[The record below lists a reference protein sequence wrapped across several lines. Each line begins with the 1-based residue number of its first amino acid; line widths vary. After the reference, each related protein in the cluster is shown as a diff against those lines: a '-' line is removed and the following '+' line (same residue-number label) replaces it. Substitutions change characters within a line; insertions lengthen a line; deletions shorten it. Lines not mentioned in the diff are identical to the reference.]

1 MSSVFL
7 NNFLFRSLI
16 ENDMTV
22 QAKWTAKQFTVS
34 WNPAAG
40 CIITVSR
47 TSSPI
52 ANAPTGTLSNGA
64 AIYYGDML
72 TIAYAAA
79 SGYQLTNH
87 GITSA
92 TVSDNITAGSI
103 YASTALIGVY
113 VTTANY
119 DDGKY
124 VCKMEIRNV
133 NGHPYFRGWIYNKTN
148 LAEKCRMDV
157 NSLATFNATGSSP
170 DCPAGNGYGFDSI
183 CTNITWTGDVR
194 MMIHAFGAAGTPFM
208 IFDKVVKF

>member
-1 MSSVFL
+1 MQLLDVVAFTL
-7 NNFLFRSLI
+7 KIYVI

-22 QAKWTAKQFTVS
+22 RAKWTAKQFTVS

-103 YASTALIGVY
+103 YASAALIGVY

-133 NGHPYFRGWIYNKTN
+133 NGHPYFRGWIYNKKVDKYDKIEDRKRRN
-148 LAEKCRMDV
+148 KKCLQKIQNTPR
-157 NSLATFNATGSSP
+157 
-170 DCPAGNGYGFDSI
+170 
-183 CTNITWTGDVR
+183 NIS
-194 MMIHAFGAAGTPFM
+194 
-208 IFDKVVKF
+208 KQ